1 MKWQEIPLALAL
13 CAATAAS
20 VSAKTD
26 RFVWTNSPAPAAPYT
41 NWHTAARTIQ
51 AAVDVCEKGDTVVV
65 TDGVYAVGG
74 RAAPGMALTN
84 RVMVTGTVAILSV
97 NGPKWTTIRGAG
109 AVGPSAVRC
118 AFLTNG
124 AVLGGFRLE
133 NGRTLDGTNAW
144 DHNGGGVFAFAGS
157 TVTNCQIVSN
167 QAAYQGGGLFAVETD
182 VADCTVEGNSALQG
196 GGAQFHRGTL
206 RHTTFR
212 DNFAAN
218 DGGGAY
224 VYSGDITGCTF
235 LRNNGVRGGGLF
247 LAGGTASGIVAA
259 SNLAYQGGGLAAGE
273 AVVSNAYLHHNS
285 VLQEGGGA
293 YLGQCWMMDSVVS
306 NNNLAW
312 GGPGVPAFGAGLACL
327 GGELLERCDVRD
339 NWGFEADDQGGG
351 IACLSY
357 GPWTTRV
364 VNCSIRGNS
373 AGDGGGIFVATS
385 SYCTVSA
392 TGTNGAAVVDNW
404 ATNFGGGVFASNL
417 AMFQA
422 YGNVQISSNRAA
434 YGGGLAASA
443 GGHAFLAET
452 NGRAPVLYGN
462 IAYDVGG
469 GFYVDGTNAMLVLRN
484 VRIGRAD
491 GAGGGNA
498 ALGSGGGGGILSRG
512 AFLDGTDLRVEG
524 NASAFGVGGGLVLFE
539 AQMVLD
545 STPPAKPASAQPR
558 TLFSHNSAL
567 PRGGAIEAYRSQL
580 LVKNA
585 AFFDNQA
592 GNGGAVYL
600 RTANTARFDHVVFA
614 GNLATNGGGIRVS
627 PDSGADTRL
636 HLRHCTVHG
645 NAIGGVIAV
654 AGGSDLYVLNSIVY
668 GNVGSQVSAAFDV
681 AASDVQGGFLGA
693 GNIDAEPYFRN
704 PALRDYHLTVDSTSS
719 VVDAA
724 TGAGFTNDCVF
735 RARPVGIGFDMG
747 AFEYRPDYD
756 DTDGDDIPDGWEV
769 ARGLD
774 PRDPADA
781 SAHGDADSRSN
792 YEEYLADTD
801 PLDGDEFFRLNDCY
815 YNPDRP
821 DRGVLVGFP
830 SSVVRLYSLYSTAAL
845 SNGCEWAAVPGQ
857 ILRLGAGTIY
867 DGLSDTNAP
876 VDAGAKAYRVVVGP
890 VPE

>member
-1 MKWQEIPLALAL
+1 MKWQAIPLALVG
-13 CAATAAS
+13 CAAFTVSAA
-20 VSAKTD
+20 AKTD

-51 AAVDVCEKGDTVVV
+51 AAVDICGKGDTVVV

-84 RVMVTGTVAILSV
+84 RVMVTGLVAVVSV

-109 AVGPSAVRC
+109 VLGPSAVRG
-118 AFLTNG
+118 AYLTNG
-124 AVLGGFRLE
+124 AVLSGFRIE
-133 NGRTLDGTNAW
+133 RGGTLDGGATS
-144 DHNGGGVFAFAGS
+144 DHYGGGVMALADC

-167 QAAYQGGGLFAVETD
+167 QAAIQGGGILAIEAVVD
-182 VADCTVEGNSALQG
+182 DCTVD
-196 GGAQFHRGTL
+196 
-206 RHTTFR
+206 
-212 DNFAAN
+212 DNLAN
-218 DGGGAY
+218 EGGGAY
-224 VYSGDITGCTF
+224 LYGGVLRGSRFRGNFAGGDAGGAYVRYGDTADCTF
-235 LRNNGVRGGGLF
+235 LRNNGGRGGGLF
-247 LAGGTASGIVAA
+247 LAGGTAAGIVAA
-259 SNLAYQGGGLAAGE
+259 SNLAYHGGGLAAGE

-285 VLQEGGGA
+285 VLHEGGGA

-312 GGPGVPAFGAGLACL
+312 GGPGVPAVGAGLACL

-373 AGDGGGIFVATS
+373 AGNGGGIFVATS

-392 TGTNGAAVVDNW
+392 TGTNGAAIVDNW
-404 ATNFGGGVFASNL
+404 ATNFGGGVFISNQ

-422 YGNVQISSNRAA
+422 YGNVQISTNRAL
-434 YGGGLAASA
+434 YGGGFAASS
-443 GGHAFLAET
+443 GGHALLAESE
-452 NGRAPVLYGN
+452 GRAPVLYGN

-469 GFYVDGTNAMLVLRN
+469 GFHVDGTNATLGLRN

-498 ALGSGGGGGILSRG
+498 ALGNGGGGGLLARG
-512 AFLDGTDLRVEG
+512 AFLEGIDLRVEG
-524 NASAFGVGGGLVLFE
+524 NAAAFGVGGGLVLFE
-539 AQMVLD
+539 ALMILD
-545 STPPAKPASAQPR
+545 STPPPKPATAQPR
-558 TLFSHNSAL
+558 TLFSRNSAL

-600 RTANTARFDHVVFA
+600 RTANTAHFDNVVFA

-645 NAIGGVIAV
+645 NATGGVIAV

-668 GNVGSQVSAAFDV
+668 GNVGTQVSAAFDV

-693 GNIDAEPYFRN
+693 GNVDAEPYFRN
-704 PALRDYHLTVDSTSS
+704 PALRDYHLTVDSTAS
-719 VVDAA
+719 VVNAA
-724 TGAGFTNDCVF
+724 TDAGFTNDCVF

-756 DTDGDDIPDGWEV
+756 DTDGDDIPDGWEL

-774 PRDPADA
+774 PRNSAEPA
-781 SAHGDADSRSN
+781 GDADPRSN
-792 YEEYLADTD
+792 YEEFLADTD
-801 PLDGDEFFRLNDCY
+801 PLDGDDFFRLNDCY
-815 YNPDRP
+815 YNPARP

-830 SSVVRLYSLYSTAAL
+830 SSAIRLYSLYSTAAL
-845 SNGCEWAAVPGQ
+845 SNDCTWAAVPGQ
-857 ILRLGAGTIY
+857 ILRLGAGTVY

-876 VDAGAKAYRVVVGP
+876 ADAGAKTYRVVVGP
-890 VPE
+890 IPE